1 MEKTTDA
8 TRRWSGPITLAKSAH
23 TGPILR
29 AGRALKCLYLVTR
42 SLDPTG
48 VGRARWMMRW
58 KPALKASPITIGDPI
73 PGSRNLVM
81 KTPETPLARSSR
93 FFIRQRH
100 QAGVSR
106 IGRWVGPRSELLV
119 DQVTEPAAVMAEAWE
134 VSSRSTAWPSM
145 RVRVAPMHM

>member
-58 KPALKASPITIGDPI
+58 KPALKASPITIGDPDSRQPKPSHENAGNTVSEI
-73 PGSRNLVM
+73 VPIFHPAETSGRCQSNRQVGGSA
-81 KTPETPLARSSR
+81 K
-93 FFIRQRH
+93 
-100 QAGVSR
+100 
-106 IGRWVGPRSELLV
+106 
-119 DQVTEPAAVMAEAWE
+119 
-134 VSSRSTAWPSM
+134 
-145 RVRVAPMHM
+145 